1 MRKFGLWM
9 AGVGFRY
16 QAAVKHAKKELGDDD
31 MSLLNFDWHH
41 NIKELGAH
49 MAVQASIGAHGL
61 SGSVHVRFVDFAIVQ
76 GLWSRLK
83 PVITAMGIDIGE
95 ATVGAAPTGVPEP
108 TERQRGVPR
117 CAAAALA
124 ASLHSVH

>member
-49 MAVQASIGAHGL
+49 MAVQARHFRNAHSPAPL
-61 SGSVHVRFVDFAIVQ
+61 RRASANAVARA
-76 GLWSRLK
+76 
-83 PVITAMGIDIGE
+83 
-95 ATVGAAPTGVPEP
+95 AAPSRSGTA
-108 TERQRGVPR
+108 T
-117 CAAAALA
+117 
-124 ASLHSVH
+124 